1 MYKVI
6 ENFFPGEG
14 ATINTLYR
22 DGIVT
27 PAYALK
33 IADLKNEE
41 INKLSDAH
49 GVAIEAWYDVVDER
63 GALVH
68 PEYKEEEALE
78 PDYDAIPF

>member
-14 ATINTLYR
+14 ATINELHR

-27 PAYALK
+27 PDYALK

-49 GVAIEAWYDVVDER
+49 GVAIEVWYDVVDER
-63 GALVH
+63 GASVY
-68 PEYKEEEALE
+68 PPFKGDTSE
-78 PDYDAIPF
+78 PDYDEIPF